1 MNVSLNDQ
9 FIDKRAEII
18 KLLNIK
24 LGPVLETFIAFS
36 FQKTFGSL

>member
-9 FIDKRAEII
+9 FSDEGRDNKA
-18 KLLNIK
+18 LNIK